1 MNNQQ
6 VPDEPEVGDEDFLEF
21 TRDQARARA
30 LRKQLQ
36 QLAGGGAGG
45 VLKEMAQELLSGR
58 VGLREAMRVP
68 AYSEALGERIRTFR
82 EAWEQMSPEEQ
93 EAQKEGA
100 HRFIEAQNEEIEL
113 ERATARTEQGLFNK
127 RR

>member
-6 VPDEPEVGDEDFLEF
+6 LPEQPEVGDADFLEF

-68 AYSEALGERIRTFR
+68 AYSEALGERVRAFR
-82 EAWEQMSPEEQ
+82 EDWEQMSPEEQ

-100 HRFIEAQNEEIEL
+100 HRFIEAQKEEIEM
-113 ERATARTEQGLFNK
+113 ERTTTRAEQGLFDK

>member
-1 MNNQQ
+1 
-6 VPDEPEVGDEDFLEF
+6 
-21 TRDQARARA
+21 
-30 LRKQLQ
+30 
-36 QLAGGGAGG
+36 
-45 VLKEMAQELLSGR
+45 MAQELLSGR

-82 EAWEQMSPEEQ
+82 EDWEQMSPEEQ

-100 HRFIEAQNEEIEL
+100 YRFIEAQNEEIEW
-113 ERATARTEQGLFNK
+113 ERATARAEQGLFDE